1 MFSKVIVANRGAV
14 AARVLRALRSLGVKS
29 VAVYSEADQD
39 LPYLKLAD
47 ESYCLGP
54 ASPRESYLNQET
66 LIRILLESGADAVH
80 PGYGFLAENAEFASR
95 VNETGATFIG
105 PNPRWIDA
113 MGHKTR
119 ARTLMASNGLSMGPS
134 SELLSGDLNE
144 ALRAADTIGYPVLVK
159 PAAGGGGIGMIAAH
173 NADQL
178 AKALESAISLSK
190 RSFGSGEI
198 YLETLMTKP
207 RHIEFQLLA
216 DRNGNVRHLFERDC
230 SIQRRHQKV
239 IEESPAPQ
247 LPREMLDKAGHD
259 IAAVMQKLKYD
270 NIGTAETLYAG
281 GSDFAFLEMN
291 TRLQVEH
298 AVTEEITGIDIVCA
312 QIRLAAG
319 EHLSSVLPEKISIS
333 GHAIEARIYAEDP
346 VKFFP
351 SPGLLKNLAFPKGD
365 GIRVETGYAQG
376 SLITP
381 YYDPLIAKLIVHA
394 SDRALAIDNL
404 IDALD
409 QTDIQGVKHNI
420 PFLRLVLNSE
430 EFRAGNIHTGLGTD
444 LMARHSAKRQ

>member
-1 MFSKVIVANRGAV
+1 MVANRGAV
-14 AARVLRALRSLGVKS
+14 AARVLRALKALGVRS

-39 LPYLKLAD
+39 LPYLQEAD
-47 ESYCLGP
+47 ESYCLG
-54 ASPRESYLNQET
+54 AANPRDSYLNQDA
-66 LIRILLESGADAVH
+66 LIRVLIESGADGVH
-80 PGYGFLAENAEFASR
+80 PGYGFLAENADFARR
-95 VNETGATFIG
+95 VIESGATFIG
-105 PNPRWIDA
+105 PSPQWIDA

-119 ARTLMASNGLSMGPS
+119 ARTLMASNGLSMGAS
-134 SELLSGDLNE
+134 SELLSGDIEE
-144 ALRAADTIGYPVLVK
+144 ASREAERIGYPVLVK
-159 PAAGGGGIGMIAAH
+159 PAAGGGGIGMMTAH
-173 NADQL
+173 NSDQL
-178 AKALESAISLSK
+178 AKALENAISLSK
-190 RSFGSGEI
+190 RSFGSSEI
-198 YLETLMTKP
+198 YLEKLVTQP

-216 DRNGNVRHLFERDC
+216 DRAGNVRHLFERDC

-247 LPREMLDKAGHD
+247 IPRLVLNKAGDD

-270 NIGTAETLYAG
+270 NIGTAETLHACG
-281 GSDFAFLEMN
+281 TDFAFLEMN

-319 EHLSSVLPEKISIS
+319 ESLSNVLPEKISII

-351 SPGLLKNLAFPKGD
+351 SPGLLKTLKFPTGD
-365 GIRVETGYAQG
+365 GIRVETGYTEG

-394 SDRALAIDNL
+394 PDRNQAINKL
-404 IDALD
+404 IAALD
-409 QTDIQGVKHNI
+409 QTEVQGVKHNI
-420 PFLRLVLNSE
+420 PFVRMVLDCE
-430 EFRAGNIHTGLGTD
+430 EFRAGNIHTGLGTE
-444 LMARHSAKRQ
+444 LIARHAVKKQ

>member
-1 MFSKVIVANRGAV
+1 MFNKVMVANRGAV

-47 ESYCLGP
+47 ETYCLGP
-54 ASPRESYLNQET
+54 ASPRESYLNQEV
-66 LIRILLESGADAVH
+66 LIKVLLESGADGVH

-105 PNPRWIDA
+105 PSPRWIDA

-119 ARTLMASNGLSMGPS
+119 ARTLMASNGLSMGAS
-134 SELLSGDLNE
+134 SELLSGELDE
-144 ALRAADTIGYPVLVK
+144 ALRAAETIGYPVIVK

-173 NADQL
+173 NVDQL
-178 AKALESAISLSK
+178 AKALDSAISLSK
-190 RSFGSGEI
+190 RSFGSAEI
-198 YLETLMTKP
+198 YLEKLMIKP

-247 LPREMLDKAGHD
+247 LPRQMLNKAGDD
-259 IAAVMQKLKYD
+259 IAAVMNKLKYD

-319 EHLSSVLPEKISIS
+319 ESLSSVLPEKISIS

-351 SPGLLKNLAFPKGD
+351 SPGPLKTLVFPKGE

-394 SDRALAIDNL
+394 PDRTLAINKL

-420 PFLRLVLNSE
+420 PFLRLVLDSE

-444 LMARHSAKRQ
+444 LIARQNAKK

>member
-1 MFSKVIVANRGAV
+1 MFNKVMVANRGAV

-39 LPYLKLAD
+39 LPYLTQAD
-47 ESYCLGP
+47 ETYCLGP
-54 ASPRESYLNQET
+54 ASPRESYLNQEA
-66 LIRILLESGADAVH
+66 LIKILLESGADGVH
-80 PGYGFLAENAEFASR
+80 PGYGFLAENAEFANR

-105 PNPRWIDA
+105 PSPRWIDA

-119 ARTLMASNGLSMGPS
+119 ARTLMASNGLSMGAS
-134 SELLSGDLNE
+134 SELLSGELDE
-144 ALRAADTIGYPVLVK
+144 ALRAAEAIGYPVIVK

-190 RSFGSGEI
+190 RSFGSAEI
-198 YLETLMTKP
+198 YLEKLMIKP

-216 DRNGNVRHLFERDC
+216 DRDGNVRHLFERDC

-247 LPREMLDKAGHD
+247 LPRQMLNKAGDD
-259 IAAVMQKLKYD
+259 IAAVMNKLKYD

-319 EHLSSVLPEKISIS
+319 ESLSSVLPEKISIS

-351 SPGLLKNLAFPKGD
+351 SPGPLKTLVFPKGE

-394 SDRALAIDNL
+394 PDRTLAINKL

-420 PFLRLVLNSE
+420 PFLRLVLDSE

-444 LMARHSAKRQ
+444 LIARQNAKK

>member
-1 MFSKVIVANRGAV
+1 
-14 AARVLRALRSLGVKS
+14 
-29 VAVYSEADQD
+29 
-39 LPYLKLAD
+39 
-47 ESYCLGP
+47 
-54 ASPRESYLNQET
+54 
-66 LIRILLESGADAVH
+66 
-80 PGYGFLAENAEFASR
+80 
-95 VNETGATFIG
+95 
-105 PNPRWIDA
+105 
-113 MGHKTR
+113 
-119 ARTLMASNGLSMGPS
+119 MGPS
-134 SELLSGDLNE
+134 SELLSGDLDE
-144 ALRAADTIGYPVLVK
+144 AWRAAEMIGYPVLVK
-159 PAAGGGGIGMIAAH
+159 PAAGGGGIGMMAAH
-173 NADQL
+173 NAEQL

-198 YLETLMTKP
+198 YLERLMTQP

-247 LPREMLDKAGHD
+247 LPRQMLNKAGDD

-281 GSDFAFLEMN
+281 GSEFAFLEMN

-319 EHLSSVLPEKISIS
+319 EPLSTVLPEKINIS

-351 SPGLLKNLAFPKGD
+351 SPGPLKTLSFPKGD
-365 GIRVETGYAQG
+365 GIRVETGYAAG

-381 YYDPLIAKLIVHA
+381 HYDPLIAKLIIHA
-394 SDRALAIDNL
+394 SDRTLAINKL
-404 IDALD
+404 IEALD

-420 PFLRLVLNSE
+420 PFLRLVLDSE

-444 LMARHSAKRQ
+444 LVARHSGKK

>member
-1 MFSKVIVANRGAV
+1 MFSKVMVANRGAV
-14 AARVLRALRSLGVKS
+14 AARVLRALRSLGVRS

-47 ESYCLGP
+47 ETYYLGP
-54 ASPRESYLNQET
+54 ASPRESYLNQDALLKV
-66 LIRILLESGADAVH
+66 LIESGADGVH
-80 PGYGFLAENAEFASR
+80 PGYGFLAENANFASR
-95 VNETGATFIG
+95 VNDTGAIFIG
-105 PNPRWIDA
+105 PSPHWIDA

-134 SELLSGDLNE
+134 SELLDGNLDE
-144 ALRAADTIGYPVLVK
+144 ALRAAELIGYPVLVK
-159 PAAGGGGIGMIAAH
+159 PAAGGGGIGMMAAH

-198 YLETLMTKP
+198 YLERLMQKP

-216 DRNGNVRHLFERDC
+216 DRDGNVRHLFERDC

-247 LPREMLDKAGHD
+247 LPRQMLNKAGD
-259 IAAVMQKLKYD
+259 GIAAVMQKLKYD

-319 EHLSSVLPEKISIS
+319 EPLSDVLPEEIAIS

-346 VKFFP
+346 VKFYP
-351 SPGLLKNLAFPKGD
+351 SPGLLKTLEFPKGD
-365 GIRVETGYAQG
+365 GIRVETGYTEG

-381 YYDPLIAKLIVHA
+381 NYDPLIAKIIVHA
-394 SDRALAIDNL
+394 SSRALAINKL

-409 QTDIQGVKHNI
+409 HTVIQGVKHNI
-420 PFLRLVLNSE
+420 PFLRLVLDSE
-430 EFRAGNIHTGLGTD
+430 EFRVGNIHTGLGTD
-444 LMARHSAKRQ
+444 LIARNSAKRQ

>member
-1 MFSKVIVANRGAV
+1 MFSKVMVANRGAV
-14 AARVLRALRSLGVKS
+14 AARVLRALKSLGVKS
-29 VAVYSEADQD
+29 VAVYSEADHD
-39 LPYLKLAD
+39 LPYLTQAD
-47 ESYCLGP
+47 ETYCLGP
-54 ASPRESYLNQET
+54 ASPRESYLNQEA
-66 LIRILLESGADAVH
+66 LIKVLLESGADGVH

-95 VNETGATFIG
+95 VIETGATFIG
-105 PNPRWIDA
+105 PSPRWIDA

-119 ARTLMASNGLSMGPS
+119 ARTLMASNGLSMGAS
-134 SELLSGDLNE
+134 SELLSGDLDE
-144 ALRAADTIGYPVLVK
+144 ALREAELIGYPVLVK
-159 PAAGGGGIGMIAAH
+159 PAAGGGGIGMMAAH
-173 NADQL
+173 NPEQL
-178 AKALESAISLSK
+178 AKALESAISLAK

-198 YLETLMTKP
+198 YLERLMTKP

-247 LPREMLDKAGHD
+247 LPRQMLNKAGDD

-281 GSDFAFLEMN
+281 SPDFAFLEMN

-319 EHLSSVLPEKISIS
+319 EPLSTVLPEQISIS

-351 SPGLLKNLAFPKGD
+351 SPGPLKTLVFPKGE

-394 SDRALAIDNL
+394 SDRTLAINKL

-420 PFLRLVLNSE
+420 PFLRLVLDSE
-430 EFRAGNIHTGLGTD
+430 EFRAGNIHTGLGAE
-444 LMARHSAKRQ
+444 LIARHAAKK

>member
-1 MFSKVIVANRGAV
+1 MFNKVMVANRGAV

-47 ESYCLGP
+47 ETYCLGP
-54 ASPRESYLNQET
+54 ASPRESYLNQEV
-66 LIRILLESGADAVH
+66 LIKVLLESGADGVH

-105 PNPRWIDA
+105 PSPRWIDA

-119 ARTLMASNGLSMGPS
+119 ARTLMASNGLSMGAS
-134 SELLSGDLNE
+134 SELLSGELDE
-144 ALRAADTIGYPVLVK
+144 ALRAAETIGYPVIVK

-173 NADQL
+173 NVDQL

-190 RSFGSGEI
+190 RSFGSAEI
-198 YLETLMTKP
+198 YLEKLMIKP

-247 LPREMLDKAGHD
+247 LPRQMLNKAGDD
-259 IAAVMQKLKYD
+259 IAAVMNKLKYD

-319 EHLSSVLPEKISIS
+319 ESLSSVLPEKISIS

-351 SPGLLKNLAFPKGD
+351 SPGPLKTLVFPKGE

-394 SDRALAIDNL
+394 PDRTLAINKL

-420 PFLRLVLNSE
+420 PFLRLVLDSE

-444 LMARHSAKRQ
+444 LIARQNAKK

>member
-1 MFSKVIVANRGAV
+1 
-14 AARVLRALRSLGVKS
+14 
-29 VAVYSEADQD
+29 
-39 LPYLKLAD
+39 
-47 ESYCLGP
+47 
-54 ASPRESYLNQET
+54 
-66 LIRILLESGADAVH
+66 
-80 PGYGFLAENAEFASR
+80 
-95 VNETGATFIG
+95 
-105 PNPRWIDA
+105 
-113 MGHKTR
+113 
-119 ARTLMASNGLSMGPS
+119 
-134 SELLSGDLNE
+134 LLSGELDE
-144 ALRAADTIGYPVLVK
+144 AMRAAEAIGYPVIVK

-190 RSFGSGEI
+190 RSFGSAEI
-198 YLETLMTKP
+198 YLEKLMIKP

-216 DRNGNVRHLFERDC
+216 DRDGNVRHLFERDC

-247 LPREMLDKAGHD
+247 LPRQMLNKAGDD
-259 IAAVMQKLKYD
+259 IAAVMNKLRYD

-319 EHLSSVLPEKISIS
+319 EPLSSVLPEKISIS

-351 SPGLLKNLAFPKGD
+351 SPGPLKTLVFPKGE

-394 SDRALAIDNL
+394 PDRTLAINKL

-420 PFLRLVLNSE
+420 PFLRLVLDSE

-444 LMARHSAKRQ
+444 LIARQNAKK

>member
-1 MFSKVIVANRGAV
+1 MFSKVMVANRGAV
-14 AARVLRALRSLGVKS
+14 AARVLRALKSLGVKS
-29 VAVYSEADQD
+29 VAVYSEADHD
-39 LPYLKLAD
+39 LPYLTQAD
-47 ESYCLGP
+47 ETYCLGP
-54 ASPRESYLNQET
+54 ASPRESYLNQEA
-66 LIRILLESGADAVH
+66 LIKVLLESGADGVH

-95 VNETGATFIG
+95 VIETGATFIG
-105 PNPRWIDA
+105 PSPRWIDA

-119 ARTLMASNGLSMGPS
+119 ARTLMASNGLSMGAS
-134 SELLSGDLNE
+134 SELLSGDLDE
-144 ALRAADTIGYPVLVK
+144 ALREAELIGYPVLVK
-159 PAAGGGGIGMIAAH
+159 PAAGGGGIGMMAAH
-173 NADQL
+173 NPEQL
-178 AKALESAISLSK
+178 AKALESAISLAK

-198 YLETLMTKP
+198 YLERLMTKP

-247 LPREMLDKAGHD
+247 LPRQMLNKAGDD

-281 GSDFAFLEMN
+281 GPDFAFLEMN

-319 EHLSSVLPEKISIS
+319 EPLSTVLPEQISIS

-351 SPGLLKNLAFPKGD
+351 SPGPLKTLVFPKGE

-394 SDRALAIDNL
+394 SDRTLAINKL

-420 PFLRLVLNSE
+420 PFLRLVLDSE
-430 EFRAGNIHTGLGTD
+430 EFRAGNIHTGLGAE
-444 LMARHSAKRQ
+444 LIARHAAKK

>member
-1 MFSKVIVANRGAV
+1 MFNKVMVANRGAV

-39 LPYLKLAD
+39 LPYLKMAD
-47 ESYCLGP
+47 ETYFLGP
-54 ASPRESYLNQET
+54 ASPRESYLNQEV
-66 LIRILLESGADAVH
+66 LIKVLLESGADGVH

-105 PNPRWIDA
+105 PSPRWIDA

-119 ARTLMASNGLSMGPS
+119 ARTLMASNGLSMGAS
-134 SELLSGDLNE
+134 SELLSGELDE
-144 ALRAADTIGYPVLVK
+144 ALRAAETIGYPVIVK

-190 RSFGSGEI
+190 RSFGSAEI
-198 YLETLMTKP
+198 YLEKLMIKP

-216 DRNGNVRHLFERDC
+216 DRSGNVRHLFERDC

-247 LPREMLDKAGHD
+247 LPRQMLNKAGDD
-259 IAAVMQKLKYD
+259 IAAVMNKLKYD

-319 EHLSSVLPEKISIS
+319 ESLSSVLPEKISIS

-351 SPGLLKNLAFPKGD
+351 SPGPLKTLVFPKGE

-394 SDRALAIDNL
+394 PDRTLAINKL

-420 PFLRLVLNSE
+420 PFLRLVLDSE

-444 LMARHSAKRQ
+444 LIARQNAKK

>member
-1 MFSKVIVANRGAV
+1 MFNKVMVANRGAV
-14 AARVLRALRSLGVKS
+14 AARVLRALKSLSVKS

-39 LPYLKLAD
+39 LPYLALAD
-47 ESYCLGP
+47 ETYCVGP
-54 ASPRESYLNQET
+54 ASPRESYLNQEA
-66 LIRILLESGADAVH
+66 LINILLESGADGVH

-105 PNPRWIDA
+105 PSPKWIDA

-134 SELLSGDLNE
+134 SELLSGDLEE
-144 ALRAADTIGYPVLVK
+144 AWRAAEAIGYPVLVK
-159 PAAGGGGIGMIAAH
+159 PAAGGGGIGMMAAH

-198 YLETLMTKP
+198 YLERLMTKP

-247 LPREMLDKAGHD
+247 LPRQMLNKAGDD

-319 EHLSSVLPEKISIS
+319 EPLSSVLPEKINIT

-351 SPGLLKNLAFPKGD
+351 SPGPLKTLVFPKGD

-394 SDRALAIDNL
+394 TDRTLAINKL

-420 PFLRLVLNSE
+420 PFLRLVLDSE

-444 LMARHSAKRQ
+444 LVARHSGKK

>member
-1 MFSKVIVANRGAV
+1 MFNKVVVANRGAV
-14 AARVLRALRSLGVKS
+14 AARVLRALKSLGVKS

-39 LPYLKLAD
+39 LPYLKMAD
-47 ESYCLGP
+47 ETYCLGP
-54 ASPRESYLNQET
+54 ASPRESYLNQEA
-66 LIRILLESGADAVH
+66 LIKILLESGADGVH

-105 PNPRWIDA
+105 PSPRWIDA

-134 SELLSGDLNE
+134 SELLSSDLDE
-144 ALRAADTIGYPVLVK
+144 ALRAAETIGYPVLVK

-190 RSFGSGEI
+190 RSFGSAEI
-198 YLETLMTKP
+198 YLEKLMIKP

-216 DRNGNVRHLFERDC
+216 DRDGNVRHLFERDC

-247 LPREMLDKAGHD
+247 LPRQMLNKAGDD
-259 IAAVMQKLKYD
+259 IAAVMNKLRYD

-319 EHLSSVLPEKISIS
+319 EPLSSVLPEKISIS

-351 SPGLLKNLAFPKGD
+351 SPGPLKTLVFPKGE

-394 SDRALAIDNL
+394 PDRTLAINKL

-420 PFLRLVLNSE
+420 PFLRLVLDSE

-444 LMARHSAKRQ
+444 LNTRHTAKK

>member
-1 MFSKVIVANRGAV
+1 MFNKVVVANRGAV
-14 AARVLRALRSLGVKS
+14 AARVLRALKSLGVKS

-39 LPYLKLAD
+39 LPYLKMAD
-47 ESYCLGP
+47 ETYCLGP
-54 ASPRESYLNQET
+54 ASPRESYLNQEA
-66 LIRILLESGADAVH
+66 LIKILLESGADGVH

-105 PNPRWIDA
+105 PSPRWIDA

-134 SELLSGDLNE
+134 SELLSSDLDE
-144 ALRAADTIGYPVLVK
+144 ALRAAETIGYPVLVK

-190 RSFGSGEI
+190 RSFGSAEI
-198 YLETLMTKP
+198 YLEKLMIKP

-216 DRNGNVRHLFERDC
+216 DRDGNVRHLFERDC

-247 LPREMLDKAGHD
+247 LPRQMLNKAGDD
-259 IAAVMQKLKYD
+259 IAAVMNKLRYD

-319 EHLSSVLPEKISIS
+319 EPLSSVLPEKISIS

-351 SPGLLKNLAFPKGD
+351 SPGPLKTLVFPKGE

-394 SDRALAIDNL
+394 PDRTLAINKL

-420 PFLRLVLNSE
+420 PFLRLVLDSE

-444 LMARHSAKRQ
+444 LIARQNAKK

>member
-1 MFSKVIVANRGAV
+1 MFNKVMVANRGAV
-14 AARVLRALRSLGVKS
+14 AARVLRALKSLGVKS

-47 ESYCLGP
+47 ETYCLGP
-54 ASPRESYLNQET
+54 ASPRESYLNQEV
-66 LIRILLESGADAVH
+66 LIKVLLESGADGVH

-105 PNPRWIDA
+105 PSPRWIDA

-119 ARTLMASNGLSMGPS
+119 ARTLMASNGLSMGAS
-134 SELLSGDLNE
+134 SELLSGELDE
-144 ALRAADTIGYPVLVK
+144 ALRAAETIGYPVIVK

-173 NADQL
+173 NVDQL

-190 RSFGSGEI
+190 RSFGSAEI
-198 YLETLMTKP
+198 YLEKLMIKP

-247 LPREMLDKAGHD
+247 LPRQMLNKAGDD
-259 IAAVMQKLKYD
+259 IAAVMNKLKYD

-319 EHLSSVLPEKISIS
+319 ESLSSVLPEKISIS

-351 SPGLLKNLAFPKGD
+351 SPGPLKTLVFPKGE

-394 SDRALAIDNL
+394 PDRTLAINKL

-420 PFLRLVLNSE
+420 PFLRLVLDSE

-444 LMARHSAKRQ
+444 LIARQNAKK

>member
-1 MFSKVIVANRGAV
+1 MFNKVMVANRGAV

-39 LPYLKLAD
+39 LPYLTQAD
-47 ESYCLGP
+47 ETYCLGP
-54 ASPRESYLNQET
+54 ASPRESYLNQEA
-66 LIRILLESGADAVH
+66 LIKILLESGADGVH
-80 PGYGFLAENAEFASR
+80 PGYGFLAENAEFANR

-105 PNPRWIDA
+105 PSPRWIDA

-119 ARTLMASNGLSMGPS
+119 ARTLMASNGLSMGAS
-134 SELLSGDLNE
+134 SELLSGELDE
-144 ALRAADTIGYPVLVK
+144 ALRAAEAIGYPVIVK

-190 RSFGSGEI
+190 RSFGSAEI
-198 YLETLMTKP
+198 YLEKLMIKP

-216 DRNGNVRHLFERDC
+216 DRDGNVRHLFERDC

-247 LPREMLDKAGHD
+247 LSRQMLNKGGDD
-259 IAAVMQKLKYD
+259 IAAVMNKLKYD

-319 EHLSSVLPEKISIS
+319 ESLSSVLPEKISIS

-351 SPGLLKNLAFPKGD
+351 SPGPLKTLVFPKGE
-365 GIRVETGYAQG
+365 GIRVESGYAQG
-376 SLITP
+376 SMITP

-394 SDRALAIDNL
+394 PDRTLAINKL

-420 PFLRLVLNSE
+420 PFLRLVLDSE

-444 LMARHSAKRQ
+444 LIARQNAKK

>member
-1 MFSKVIVANRGAV
+1 MFNKVMVANRGAV

-39 LPYLKLAD
+39 LPYIKQAD
-47 ESYCLGP
+47 ETYYLGP
-54 ASPRESYLNQET
+54 ASPRESYLNQEALVKI
-66 LIRILLESGADAVH
+66 LIESGADAVH

-105 PNPRWIDA
+105 PSPRWIDA

-119 ARTLMASNGLSMGPS
+119 ARTLMASNGLSMGAS
-134 SELLSGDLNE
+134 SELLSGALDE
-144 ALRAADTIGYPVLVK
+144 ALHAAETIGYPVLVK
-159 PAAGGGGIGMIAAH
+159 PAAGGGGIGMMAAH

-190 RSFGSGEI
+190 RSFGSAEI
-198 YLETLMTKP
+198 YLEKLMAKP

-247 LPREMLDKAGHD
+247 LPRQMLNKAGDD
-259 IAAVMQKLKYD
+259 IAVVMNKLKYD

-319 EHLSSVLPEKISIS
+319 QSLSSVLPEKMSIT

-346 VKFFP
+346 IKFFP
-351 SPGLLKNLAFPKGD
+351 SPGPLKTLVFPKGE

-394 SDRALAIDNL
+394 PDRALAINKL
-404 IDALD
+404 IDVLD

-420 PFLRLVLNSE
+420 PFLRLVLDSE

-444 LMARHSAKRQ
+444 LIARHTAKI

>member
-1 MFSKVIVANRGAV
+1 MFNKVMVANRGAV

-47 ESYCLGP
+47 ETYCLGP
-54 ASPRESYLNQET
+54 ASPRESYLNQEV
-66 LIRILLESGADAVH
+66 LIKVLLESGADGVH
-80 PGYGFLAENAEFASR
+80 PGYGFLAENAEFANR

-105 PNPRWIDA
+105 PSPRWIDA

-119 ARTLMASNGLSMGPS
+119 ARTLMASNGLSMGAS
-134 SELLSGDLNE
+134 SELLSGELDE
-144 ALRAADTIGYPVLVK
+144 ALRAAETIGYPVIVK

-173 NADQL
+173 NAEQL

-190 RSFGSGEI
+190 RSFGSAEI
-198 YLETLMTKP
+198 YLEKLMIKP

-216 DRNGNVRHLFERDC
+216 DRDGNVRHLFERDC

-247 LPREMLDKAGHD
+247 LPRQMLNKAGDD
-259 IAAVMQKLKYD
+259 IAAVMHKLKYD

-319 EHLSSVLPEKISIS
+319 ESLSCVLPEKISIS

-351 SPGLLKNLAFPKGD
+351 SPGPLKTLVFPKGE

-376 SLITP
+376 SLVTP

-394 SDRALAIDNL
+394 PDRTLAINKL

-444 LMARHSAKRQ
+444 LIARHTAKK

>member
-1 MFSKVIVANRGAV
+1 MFNKVMVANRGAV
-14 AARVLRALRSLGVKS
+14 AARVLRALKSLSVKS

-39 LPYLKLAD
+39 LPYLTLAD
-47 ESYCLGP
+47 EIYCVGP
-54 ASPRESYLNQET
+54 ASPRESYLNQEA
-66 LIRILLESGADAVH
+66 LINILLESGADGVH

-105 PNPRWIDA
+105 PSPKWIDA

-134 SELLSGDLNE
+134 SELLSGDLEE
-144 ALRAADTIGYPVLVK
+144 AWRAAEAIGYPVLVK
-159 PAAGGGGIGMIAAH
+159 PAAGGGGIGMMAAH

-198 YLETLMTKP
+198 YLERLMTKP

-216 DRNGNVRHLFERDC
+216 DQNGNVRHLFERDC

-247 LPREMLDKAGHD
+247 LPRQMLNKAGDD

-319 EHLSSVLPEKISIS
+319 EPLSAVLPEKINIT

-351 SPGLLKNLAFPKGD
+351 SPGPLKTLVFPKGD

-394 SDRALAIDNL
+394 TDRTLAINKL

-409 QTDIQGVKHNI
+409 QTDIQGVNHNI
-420 PFLRLVLNSE
+420 PFLRLVLDSE

-444 LMARHSAKRQ
+444 LVARHSGKK

>member
-1 MFSKVIVANRGAV
+1 MFSKVMVANRGAV
-14 AARVLRALRSLGVKS
+14 AARVLRALRDLGIKS
-29 VAVYSEADQD
+29 VAVFSEADQD
-39 LPYLKLAD
+39 LPYLQHAD
-47 ESYCLGP
+47 ETYLLGP
-54 ASPRESYLNQET
+54 ANPLDSYLNQDA
-66 LIRILLESGADAVH
+66 LIKILLESGADGIH
-80 PGYGFLAENAEFASR
+80 PGYGFLAENANFASR
-95 VNETGATFIG
+95 VIETGATFIG
-105 PNPRWIDA
+105 PSPQWIDA

-119 ARTLMASNGLSMGPS
+119 ARSLMASNGLSMGAS
-134 SELLSGDLNE
+134 SELLSGDLDE
-144 ALRAADTIGYPVLVK
+144 ALCEAERIGYPVLVK
-159 PAAGGGGIGMIAAH
+159 PAAGGGGIGMMAAH
-173 NADQL
+173 NPDQL

-190 RSFGSGEI
+190 RSFGSAEI
-198 YLETLMTKP
+198 YLERLMTKP

-216 DRNGNVRHLFERDC
+216 DREGNVRHLFERDC

-247 LPREMLDKAGHD
+247 LPRAMLNTAGDD

-281 GSDFAFLEMN
+281 GPDFAFLEMN

-319 EHLSSVLPEKISIS
+319 ESLSNVLPDSISIS

-351 SPGLLKNLAFPKGD
+351 SPGLLKTLTFPKGE
-365 GIRVETGYAQG
+365 GIRVETGYAEG

-381 YYDPLIAKLIVHA
+381 HYDPLIAKLIAHA
-394 SDRALAIDNL
+394 PDRHQAINKL

-409 QTDIQGVKHNI
+409 QTVIQGVKHNI
-420 PFLRLVLNSE
+420 PFVRMVLDSE

-444 LMARHSAKRQ
+444 LIARSSPKKQ

>member
-1 MFSKVIVANRGAV
+1 MFNKVMVANRGAV
-14 AARVLRALRSLGVKS
+14 AARVLRALRSLHIKS

-39 LPYLKLAD
+39 LPYLTLAD
-47 ESYCLGP
+47 ETYYLGP
-54 ASPRESYLNQET
+54 ASPRESYLNQEA
-66 LIRILLESGADAVH
+66 LINILLESGADGVH

-105 PNPRWIDA
+105 PSPRWIDA

-119 ARTLMASNGLSMGPS
+119 ARALMASNGLSMGPS
-134 SELLSGDLNE
+134 SELLSGDLDE
-144 ALRAADTIGYPVLVK
+144 AWRAAEMIGYPVLVK
-159 PAAGGGGIGMIAAH
+159 PAGGGGGIGMMAAH
-173 NADQL
+173 NAEQL

-198 YLETLMTKP
+198 YLERLMTQP

-247 LPREMLDKAGHD
+247 LPRQMLNKAGDD

-281 GSDFAFLEMN
+281 GSEFAFLEMN

-319 EHLSSVLPEKISIS
+319 EPLCTVLPEKINIS

-346 VKFFP
+346 IKFFP
-351 SPGLLKNLAFPKGD
+351 SPGPLKTLSFPKGD
-365 GIRVETGYAQG
+365 GIRVETGYAAG

-381 YYDPLIAKLIVHA
+381 HYDPLIAKLIIHA
-394 SDRALAIDNL
+394 SDRTLAINKL
-404 IDALD
+404 IEALD

-420 PFLRLVLNSE
+420 PFLRLVLDSE

-444 LMARHSAKRQ
+444 LVARHSGKK

>member
-1 MFSKVIVANRGAV
+1 MFNKVMVANRGAV

-39 LPYLKLAD
+39 LPYLKMAD
-47 ESYCLGP
+47 ETYFLGP
-54 ASPRESYLNQET
+54 ASPRESYLNQEV
-66 LIRILLESGADAVH
+66 LIKVLLESGADGVH

-105 PNPRWIDA
+105 PSPRWIDA

-119 ARTLMASNGLSMGPS
+119 ARTLMASNGLSMGAS
-134 SELLSGDLNE
+134 SELLSGELDE
-144 ALRAADTIGYPVLVK
+144 ALHAAETIGYPVIVK

-190 RSFGSGEI
+190 RSFGSAEI
-198 YLETLMTKP
+198 YLEKLMIKP

-216 DRNGNVRHLFERDC
+216 DRSGNVRHLFERDC

-247 LPREMLDKAGHD
+247 LPRQMLNKAGDD
-259 IAAVMQKLKYD
+259 IAAVMNKLKYD

-319 EHLSSVLPEKISIS
+319 ESLSSVLPEKISIS

-351 SPGLLKNLAFPKGD
+351 SPGPLKTLVFPKGE

-394 SDRALAIDNL
+394 PDRTLAINKL

-420 PFLRLVLNSE
+420 PFLRLVLDSE

-444 LMARHSAKRQ
+444 LIARQNAKK

>member
-1 MFSKVIVANRGAV
+1 MFNKVVVANRGAV
-14 AARVLRALRSLGVKS
+14 AARVLRALKSLGVKS

-39 LPYLKLAD
+39 LPYLKMAD
-47 ESYCLGP
+47 ETYCLGP
-54 ASPRESYLNQET
+54 ASPRESYLNQEA
-66 LIRILLESGADAVH
+66 LIKILLESGADGVH

-105 PNPRWIDA
+105 PSPRWIDA

-134 SELLSGDLNE
+134 SELLSSDLDE
-144 ALRAADTIGYPVLVK
+144 ALRAAETIGYPVLVK

-190 RSFGSGEI
+190 RSFGSAEI
-198 YLETLMTKP
+198 YLEKLMIKP

-216 DRNGNVRHLFERDC
+216 DRDGNVRHLFERDC

-247 LPREMLDKAGHD
+247 LPRQMLNKAGDD
-259 IAAVMQKLKYD
+259 IAAVMNKLRYD

-319 EHLSSVLPEKISIS
+319 EPLSSVLPEKISIS

-351 SPGLLKNLAFPKGD
+351 SPGPLKTLVFPKGE

-394 SDRALAIDNL
+394 PDRTLAINKL

-420 PFLRLVLNSE
+420 PFLRLVLDSE

-444 LMARHSAKRQ
+444 LNARHTAKK